1 MNLLNQFQQNWQFH
15 FAPLILPRQ
24 KILLALSGGIDST
37 VLAHLLH
44 QSKIEFIAA
53 HVNYQLRGEESNR
66 DENFVVSL
74 CTSLQIPLLVKR
86 IDTKK
91 YMSEKQL
98 SVQVAARE
106 IRYNWFDEIRL
117 NDITLNNAWVATAH
131 HANDSVETSMMHFFR
146 GTGIEGLK
154 GISALHQS
162 KKILRPLL
170 PFFRSQI
177 ELYAEDNGISFIVDS
192 SNLTN
197 QYTRNFLRNSI
208 IPELEKVIPSV
219 QENIFQNTQRF
230 SEVTILYKQAVHQ
243 QLKKMLEQK
252 ENEWHI
258 PVLKWKKVNPIQTI
272 TWEIIEPF
280 GFSAAQISEV
290 IKLLDGT
297 NSSFIN
303 SPSHRIIKNRQW
315 MIIAPTAQN
324 ESNHIVIEGI
334 GKTLF
339 IEGELTISSHEIAD
353 VSNELTKSNLD
364 NKQLGIEWLDAHAIQ
379 FPLLLRQWA
388 VGDYFYPLGMS
399 KKKKVA
405 KFLIDARL
413 SKTDKEKIWVLESN
427 KKIIAIIGLRI
438 DNRFRYTEATKQ
450 LLILQYTRI

>member
-15 FAPLILPRQ
+15 YAPLILPRQ

-66 DENFVVSL
+66 DENFIVSL

-117 NDITLNNAWVATAH
+117 NDITLSNAWVATAH

-154 GISALHQS
+154 GISAIHQS

-252 ENEWHI
+252 GNEWHI

-339 IEGELTISSHEIAD
+339 IEGELTISSHDIAD
-353 VSNELTKSNLD
+353 VSNELTKINLD
-364 NKQLGIEWLDAHAIQ
+364 TKQLSIEWLDAHAIK

-405 KFLIDARL
+405 KFLIDSRL

-438 DNRFRYTEATKQ
+438 DNRFRYTAATKQ
-450 LLILQYTRI
+450 LLKIQYTRI

>member
-1 MNLLNQFQQNWQFH
+1 MNLLNQFQQNWQSQ
-15 FAPLILPRQ
+15 FAPLVLPGQ
-24 KILLALSGGIDST
+24 KILLALSGGMDST

-44 QSKIEFIAA
+44 LSGIQFIAA

-66 DENFVVSL
+66 DESFVVSL
-74 CTSLQIPLLVKR
+74 CESLGVPLLIKR
-86 IDTKK
+86 IDTKN
-91 YMSEKQL
+91 YMFENQL

-117 NDITLNNAWVATAH
+117 NDVTLSSAWVATAH

-154 GISALHQS
+154 GISAFHQS
-162 KKILRPLL
+162 KKIVRPLL
-170 PFFRSQI
+170 PFFRNQI
-177 ELYAEDNGISFIVDS
+177 VQYATESKISFVVDS

-252 ENEWHI
+252 GNEWHI

-290 IKLLDGT
+290 IKLLDAT
-297 NSSFIN
+297 NSGFIK

-315 MIIAPTAQN
+315 MIIAPIAQQ
-324 ESNHIVIEGI
+324 ESKHIVVEGI
-334 GKTLF
+334 GVTSF
-339 IEGELTISSHEIAD
+339 IEGEVAISLHDITD
-353 VSNELTKSNLD
+353 VSNELSKSNLD

-413 SKTDKEKIWVLESN
+413 SKIDKEKIWVLESN

-438 DNRFRYTEATKQ
+438 DNRFRYTAATKQ
-450 LLILQYTRI
+450 LLKLQFTRI

>member
-117 NDITLNNAWVATAH
+117 NDLSLSNAWVATAH

-177 ELYAEDNGISFIVDS
+177 ELYAEENGISFIVDS

-252 ENEWHI
+252 GNEWHI
-258 PVLKWKKVNPIQTI
+258 PVLKWKKVSPIQTI

-280 GFSAAQISEV
+280 GFSAPQISEV
-290 IKLLDGT
+290 IKLLDAT
-297 NSSFIN
+297 NSSFIQ

-315 MIIAPTAQN
+315 MIIAPIAQN

-339 IEGELTISSHEIAD
+339 IEGKLTISSHEIAD

-450 LLILQYTRI
+450 LLKLQYTRI

>member
-1 MNLLNQFQQNWQFH
+1 MNLFNQFQQNWQSH
-15 FAPLILPRQ
+15 FAPLILPGQ
-24 KILLALSGGIDST
+24 KILLALSGGMDST
-37 VLAHLLH
+37 VLAYLLK
-44 QSKIEFIAA
+44 QSQVEFIAA

-74 CTSLQIPLLVKR
+74 CESLHIPLLVKR

-98 SVQVAARE
+98 SVQEAARE
-106 IRYNWFDEIRL
+106 IRYNWFEEIRQ
-117 NDITLNNAWVATAH
+117 NDVTLSRAWVATAH

-154 GISALHQS
+154 GISSLHHS

-170 PFFRSQI
+170 PFFRGQI
-177 ELYAEDNGISFIVDS
+177 KLYAEANSISFIVDS

-197 QYTRNFLRNSI
+197 LYTRNFLRNAI

-230 SEVTILYKQAVHQ
+230 SEATILYKQAVDQ
-243 QLKKMLEQK
+243 QLKKMLEQQG
-252 ENEWHI
+252 NEWHI
-258 PVLKWKKVNPIQTI
+258 PVLKWKKVNPLQTI

-290 IKLLDGT
+290 IKLLDAT
-297 NSSFIN
+297 NSSFIH

-315 MIIAPTAQN
+315 MIIAPIAQN

-339 IEGELTISSHEIAD
+339 IEGELTISSHDIAD
-353 VSNELTKSNLD
+353 VLNELTKTNLD
-364 NKQLGIEWLDAHAIQ
+364 NKQLGIEWLDAHGIQ

-405 KFLIDARL
+405 KFLIDSKL
-413 SKTDKEKIWVLESN
+413 SKIEKEKIWVLESN
-427 KKIIAIIGLRI
+427 KKIVAIIGLRI
-438 DNRFRYTEATKQ
+438 DNRFRYTTSTKQ
-450 LLILQYTRI
+450 LLKLQYTRF

>member
-1 MNLLNQFQQNWQFH
+1 MNLLNQFQQNWQTY
-15 FAPLILPRQ
+15 FASLILSGQ

-66 DENFVVSL
+66 DEKFVVSL
-74 CTSLQIPLLVKR
+74 CESLGVPLLIKR

-91 YMSEKQL
+91 YMLEKQL

-106 IRYNWFDEIRL
+106 IRYDWFDEIRL
-117 NDITLNNAWVATAH
+117 NDITLKNAWVATAH

-230 SEVTILYKQAVHQ
+230 SEVTILYKQAVNQ
-243 QLKKMLEQK
+243 QIKKLLEQK
-252 ENEWHI
+252 GNEWHI
-258 PVLKWKKVNPIQTI
+258 PVLKWKKANPINSI
-272 TWEIIEPF
+272 TWEIIQPF
-280 GFSAAQISEV
+280 GFHSAQIVEV
-290 IKLLDGT
+290 IKMLDAS
-297 NSSFIN
+297 NSCYIN
-303 SPSHRIIKNRQW
+303 STSHRIIKNRQW
-315 MIIAPTAQN
+315 MIIAPIAQI
-324 ESNHIVIEGI
+324 ETKFQLIEGVGAI
-334 GKTLF
+334 PF
-339 IEGELTISSHEIAD
+339 SEGELSISLHDISEIAKD
-353 VSNELTKSNLD
+353 LT
-364 NKQLGIEWLDAHAIQ
+364 NKNSENNKLSIEWLDADVIQ
-379 FPLLLRQWA
+379 FPLLLRPWA
-388 VGDYFYPLGMS
+388 MGDYFYPLGMV
-399 KKKKVA
+399 KKKKVS

-413 SKTDKEKIWVLESN
+413 SKTDKEKIWVLESD

-438 DNRFRYTEATKQ
+438 DNRFKYSPSTKQ
-450 LLILQYTRI
+450 LLKLQYTCN